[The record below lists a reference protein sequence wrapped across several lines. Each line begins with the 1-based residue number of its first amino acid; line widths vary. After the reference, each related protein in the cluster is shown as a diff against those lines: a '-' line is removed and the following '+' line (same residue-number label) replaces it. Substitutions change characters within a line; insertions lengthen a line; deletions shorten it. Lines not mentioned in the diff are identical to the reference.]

1 MDIQC
6 IFPKVENVAKKFHT
20 KIISTMKEAKLT
32 NAVHIPFEEENADET
47 AKKILE
53 TAIENFSKR
62 GKYIYLPRGASPP
75 CLISPIT
82 SSDGEDGSKPVFS
95 KT

>member
-1 MDIQC
+1 
-6 IFPKVENVAKKFHT
+6 
-20 KIISTMKEAKLT
+20 MKEAKLT

-62 GKYIYLPRGASPP
+62 GKYIYLPRGASPH
-75 CLISPIT
+75 
-82 SSDGEDGSKPVFS
+82 V
-95 KT
+95 